1 MDFDRLKEF
10 LDLAET
16 LSFTKS
22 SRNLNVSQSALSRH
36 ISELEREVGTELFAR
51 STTSVSLTPAGR
63 VFYERAVVAMRDYSS
78 LLSSPEDALAP
89 RKTTLRV
96 SGNTMQAF
104 PNRFLYGMALKAG
117 AAGMPV
123 RFDYHKT
130 RSLANVP
137 PVPTAVDMLVH
148 EETDLVVDVLP
159 FDGVPPARTEGL
171 KLCYEPLLAIGSPS
185 GPFCGDGPFGIE
197 GLRGCTP
204 VALAAYRSCPAME
217 LAPFVAAGIDTSRA
231 KTLFVQNMLEI
242 PEMLAT
248 LGDDEVALLERN
260 FYQANVAGQEPEG
273 SCTVLP
279 VVDDRL
285 RFAYWLLW
293 RKGDGRASVLQAV
306 ELARSSVDKAGQA
319 HPDLLHPDGTPW
331 VEAL

>member
-22 SRNLNVSQSALSRH
+22 SLNLNISQSALSRH
-36 ISELEREVGTELFAR
+36 ISELEREVGAELFAR
-51 STTSVSLTPAGR
+51 STTSVRLTPTGR
-63 VFYERAVVAMRDYSS
+63 VFYERAIIAMHDYGS
-78 LLSSPEDALAP
+78 LLSSPGDVPAP

-104 PNRFLYGMALKAG
+104 PNRLLYGMALKAS
-117 AAGMPV
+117 ACGMPV

-137 PVPTAVDMLVH
+137 PVPAAVDMLVH
-148 EETDLVVDVLP
+148 EETDLVIDVLP
-159 FDGVPPARTEGL
+159 FDGAPPERTEGL
-171 KLCYEPLLAIGSPS
+171 KVCYEPLLAIGNPA
-185 GPFCGDGPFGIE
+185 GPFCHSEPCGIE
-197 GLRGCTP
+197 GLRGCIP
-204 VALAAYRSCPAME
+204 IALAAYRSCPAME
-217 LAPFVAAGIDTSRA
+217 LAPFVAAGIDTSHA

-248 LGDDEVALLERN
+248 LGTNEVALLERD
-260 FYQANVAGQEPEG
+260 FYQANVAGQEPQG
-273 SCTVLP
+273 SCTVLN
-279 VVDDRL
+279 VIDDRMC
-285 RFAYWLLW
+285 FAYWLLW
-293 RKGDGRASVLQAV
+293 RKEDARTSVLQAV
-306 ELARSSVDKAGQA
+306 ELVQSLVNGAKQA
-319 HPDLLHPDGTPW
+319 HPERLHPDGTPW